1 MELGPEG
8 GPAGG
13 HVVAQGTPEQVAKA
27 GTVTAPFLAEALNSG
42 SAAALSR
49 TSEASL
55 WRNSTVRTGAAEGS
69 RAPTISIRGA
79 REHNLKNISLDI
91 RRRELTVLTGVSGSG
106 KSSLAFD
113 IIFAEGQRRFLECLS
128 AYARQ
133 FVEQMPK
140 PEIDSITGLPP
151 TVAVEQRES
160 RGSNKSTV
168 ATVTEAAQ
176 YLRLLYAK
184 IGVPHAPKSGRPL
197 VTGTLDM
204 ALDRMAKAVA
214 AAKGEVLLLAPLVRA
229 RKGHHRPLADAMAK
243 RGFARLRC
251 DGDLLACEGFAGL
264 DRYREHDVEVVLGAW
279 KSGEFTPEG
288 PAKAPRAALE
298 LALSLGSGAAL
309 LATAKGK
316 NLEHLSTR
324 RVDPDTGEAFPD
336 LDPKHF
342 SWNSPKGWC
351 PSCRGHGKV
360 VERFA
365 GEEAESIL
373 ENAIGDRVG
382 DRVCPAC
389 EGRRL
394 NPVACA
400 VKLYPQKGDAVSLPD
415 LLAKQP
421 GDVSGFLGKLS
432 LDERARPVAAPVLPE
447 ILARLA
453 FLENV
458 GLGYLAL
465 DRAADTLSGGEARR
479 IRLAAQLGSNLA
491 GALYVLDEPSIGLH
505 SRDNLRLIES
515 LRALRDRGNTVLVVE
530 HDEDT
535 LRAADRLVDLGPGAG
550 IHGGEIIAEGTPAEV
565 AKTAGSITALHL
577 RAPMH
582 HPLRGERREVLRNAD
597 GGTRIG
603 KRASGKAKTSAFAGD
618 AAQSAIANP
627 QSAMPSPG
635 WLTLKGAR
643 LRNLKGF
650 DLHVPLGRLTVV
662 GGVSGAGKS
671 TLISDL
677 LAPVVTRAV
686 TEGLPKLTGA
696 QAAKSG
702 LVCDADG
709 KAVFDTLTGVEALKQ
724 VVVVDQA
731 PIGKTPRSTPAT
743 YLGAFDLIRELLAT
757 TNESK
762 LRGHTAGF
770 FSFNTSGG
778 RCETCSG
785 AGRVKLEMNFLPD
798 TFVCCDDCGGTRY
811 GPAVRD
817 IRWNGKNAAEMLA
830 MSFEEAEKF
839 FAAHAR
845 LRALCELM
853 VKTGLGYLTLGQS
866 SPTLSGGEA
875 QRLKLATELAKGLPG
890 YAERMG
896 RVSTKKNLYLL
907 EEPTVGLHQADCEK
921 LIRLLHALVDQGH
934 TVVVVEHHLDVLAE
948 ADHLVEIGPDG
959 GDAGGELL
967 HAGTPEALLSVKR
980 SPTAP
985 FLRALR
991 GMG

>member
-1 MELGPEG
+1 
-8 GPAGG
+8 
-13 HVVAQGTPEQVAKA
+13 
-27 GTVTAPFLAEALNSG
+27 
-42 SAAALSR
+42 
-49 TSEASL
+49 
-55 WRNSTVRTGAAEGS
+55 
-69 RAPTISIRGA
+69 
-79 REHNLKNISLDI
+79 
-91 RRRELTVLTGVSGSG
+91 VLTGVSGSG

-113 IIFAEGQRRFLECLS
+113 IIFAEGQRRFMECLS

-133 FVEQMPK
+133 FVEQMGK
-140 PEIDSITGLPP
+140 PEIDSLTGLPP

-168 ATVTEAAQ
+168 ATVTETAQ

-204 ALDRMAKAVA
+204 AIARMKAAVTA
-214 AAKGEVLLLAPLVRA
+214 SKSGVYLLAPLVRS

-243 RGFARLRC
+243 RGFSRLRC
-251 DGDLLACEGFAGL
+251 DGELFACEKFAGL
-264 DRYREHDVEVVLGAW
+264 DRYSEHDVEVVLGEW
-279 KSGEFTPEG
+279 KSGAFVSEG
-288 PAKAPRAALE
+288 PAKTERVALE
-298 LALSLGSGAAL
+298 LALTLGSGTAL
-309 LATAKGK
+309 LATTKGK

-324 RVDPDTGEAFPD
+324 RVDPDTGEAFAD

-351 PSCRGHGKV
+351 PDCRGHGKV

-373 ENAIGDRVG
+373 ENAISDRLGDK
-382 DRVCPAC
+382 VCPTC
-389 EGRRL
+389 SGQRL
-394 NPVACA
+394 NPVARA
-400 VKLYPQKGDAVSLPD
+400 VKLYPPKGDAVSLPL

-421 GDVSGFLGKLS
+421 GDVAEFMRHLK
-432 LDERARPVAAPVLPE
+432 LDERAKVVAAPVIPE
-447 ILARLA
+447 ILSRLS

-458 GLGYLAL
+458 GLGYLSL

-505 SRDNLRLIES
+505 SRDNLKLIQS
-515 LRALRDRGNTVLVVE
+515 LRELRDRGNTVLVVE

-535 LRAADRLVDLGPGAG
+535 LRAADRLVDLGPAAG
-550 IHGGEIIAEGTPAEV
+550 IHGGEIIAQGTPDEV

-577 RAPMH
+577 REPMK
-582 HPLRGERREVLRNAD
+582 HPLRGTRREVIVGPALARGRVDA
-597 GGTRIG
+597 
-603 KRASGKAKTSAFAGD
+603 KAKKAGEMKSSAKG
-618 AAQSAIANP
+618 SARGHEQARAL
-627 QSAMPSPG
+627 QTAF
-635 WLTLKGAR
+635 LTLSNAR

-650 DLHVPLGRLTVV
+650 DLSIPLGRLTVI

-677 LAPVVTRAV
+677 LAPVVIHAV
-686 TEGLPKLTGA
+686 SKKAARITGA
-696 QAAKSG
+696 EAVKAK
-702 LVCDADG
+702 LVATGEGKPAFDALLGAD
-709 KAVFDTLTGVEALKQ
+709 AIRQ
-724 VVVVDQA
+724 VVVVDQS

-743 YLGAFDLIRELLAT
+743 YMGAFDLIRELLA
-757 TNESK
+757 NASDSK

-770 FSFNTSGG
+770 FSFNTTGG

-785 AGRVKLEMNFLPD
+785 AGRVKLEMNFMPD
-798 TFVCCDDCGGTRY
+798 TYVPCEDCGGMRY

-817 IRWNGKNAAEMLA
+817 IRWNGKNAAEILA
-830 MSFEEAEKF
+830 MSFEEAEKY

-845 LRALCELM
+845 LRDLCGLM

-890 YAERMG
+890 WAERMG
-896 RVSTKKNLYLL
+896 RVTTQKNLYLL

-921 LIRLLHALVDQGH
+921 LIGLLHALVDQGH

-948 ADHLVEIGPDG
+948 ADWLVEIGPEG

-967 HAGTPEALLSVKR
+967 YAGAPEGLLKVKR

-985 FLRALR
+985 FLKTIR
-991 GMG
+991 GMV